1 MITGLVVLVILL
13 VLSSLFSGSEVAL
26 FTLDAGQKEDLAN
39 ADDAASK
46 RVTRLLHHPRT
57 VLVTILIMNTIVNVG
72 AAITAAL
79 MTHEVAT
86 ANNWHPVVTVVVEV
100 IVLTFVILV
109 VSEITPKLIAS
120 RQPIQF

>member
-72 AAITAAL
+72 AAITAGPNDSRGSHGKQL
-79 MTHEVAT
+79 
-86 ANNWHPVVTVVVEV
+86 
-100 IVLTFVILV
+100 
-109 VSEITPKLIAS
+109 AS
-120 RQPIQF
+120 SCNRRCRGHSADVCDLGR